1 MRKTA
6 GGLLIIIMMVATIV
20 GAQESPPREPRS
32 SDRAG
37 KMEMMAI
44 WRLTDDL
51 QLTEKQ
57 AEIFFPRLREHRE
70 KMREIEKRQQEIMKP
85 LLEKIDKGKE
95 ITEREFKSS
104 LKSINELSK
113 KKIDMKADFLLSMGD
128 ILSPVQQVKL
138 AVFQEQF
145 KREIIKRMKDYRSPH
160 PERRGPKRRN
170 IW

>member
-1 MRKTA
+1 MRTIA
-6 GGLLIIIMMVATIV
+6 RGLIMIMIAATIV
-20 GAQESPPREPRS
+20 KAQETPPR

-57 AEIFFPRLREHRE
+57 AEIFFPRLRKHRE
-70 KMREIEKRQQEIMKP
+70 KMREIEKQQQEIMQP
-85 LLEKIDKGKE
+85 LLAKIDKGKE
-95 ITEREFKSS
+95 ITKREFESA
-104 LKSINELSK
+104 LKANTDLSK
-113 KKIDMKADFLLSMGD
+113 KKIVMKAEFLLSMED

-145 KREIIKRMKDYRSPH
+145 KKEIIKRMKDYRSPY
-160 PERRGPKRRN
+160 PEYRGPKRRN